1 MFLPATNIL
10 KFSKIV
16 HIINLF
22 DRFIIIIIIII
33 ITIIIIIIII
43 TSFYLFIYL
52 WNNHYRKMKRY
63 QAGIYSIN
71 QVREGAFT

>member
-1 MFLPATNIL
+1 MFLPATNIM

-22 DRFIIIIIIII
+22 DRFII
-33 ITIIIIIIII
+33 IIIIIIII

>member
-33 ITIIIIIIII
+33 ITIIIIIII

-71 QVREGAFT
+71 QIREGAFT

>member
-33 ITIIIIIIII
+33 IITIIIIIII

>member
-22 DRFIIIIIIII
+22 DRFIIIVIII
-33 ITIIIIIIII
+33 ITIIIIIII

>member
-22 DRFIIIIIIII
+22 DRFIIIIS
-33 ITIIIIIIII
+33 IIIIII
-43 TSFYLFIYL
+43 TFFYLFIYL

-63 QAGIYSIN
+63 QVGINSVN

>member
-33 ITIIIIIIII
+33 IINII

>member
-10 KFSKIV
+10 KFSKTV

-22 DRFIIIIIIII
+22 DRLIIIINIIIIII
-33 ITIIIIIIII
+33 ITN
-43 TSFYLFIYL
+43 FFCLFIYL
-52 WNNHYRKMKRY
+52 WNNHYRKLKTY
-63 QAGIYSIN
+63 QAGINSIN

>member
-33 ITIIIIIIII
+33 TIIIIIII

>member
-10 KFSKIV
+10 KFSKTV

-33 ITIIIIIIII
+33 II
-43 TSFYLFIYL
+43 TNFFYLFIYL
-52 WNNHYRKMKRY
+52 WNNHYRKLKIY
-63 QAGIYSIN
+63 QELRI
-71 QVREGAFT
+71 EGTKK